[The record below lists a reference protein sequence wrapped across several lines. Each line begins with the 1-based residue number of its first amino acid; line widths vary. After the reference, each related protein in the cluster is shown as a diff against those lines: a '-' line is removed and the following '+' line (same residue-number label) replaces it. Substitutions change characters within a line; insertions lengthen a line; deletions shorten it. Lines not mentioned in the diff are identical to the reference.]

1 MIMIF
6 IFSSQYSSIKNIII
20 DKYKSRQQLVEK
32 NIIQTVNY
40 INSSYKVVEQ
50 ELNQEMNEYSKLI
63 VDKYQKNP
71 DIMEWNLEE
80 LKEKFKYYDIYIIN
94 TDLKIIRTTNEVD
107 LGLDFSKFGNFADIV
122 KKRLEG
128 DSFEV
133 DRIDLST
140 QTGEVKKYSYLP
152 TPDNQYLI
160 ELSIAVEDKYPSF
173 KQLNMFTDAGEL
185 TKEYDIVEEIAFYSV
200 EPVNYGVA
208 KLRSSK
214 KPYLDPDVSELRE
227 DLARKSVSTGEMQ
240 SAEIEEDNLKYTL
253 RFFPTLVSNQNKH
266 QGWNSYVVGI
276 TYNDQVM
283 ETELSKHQY
292 LFGTNILL
300 MSIFFIAFVIVVIYL
315 INKFEHQANHD
326 KLTGLAN
333 RKLFV
338 NEFKEIEIEA
348 NKLNSKAAIIFIDI
362 DKFKEINDNYG
373 HDFGD
378 RVLEKIAFRMKN
390 NLKSEDKLARM
401 GGDEFVLAL
410 SNISSQEEAIKI
422 TQRLINK
429 FNEPLSIK
437 GEKINISLS
446 AGISIYPNDGK
457 NLEDLIK
464 NADYAMYQ
472 AKKNNK
478 DLEIR

>member
-1 MIMIF
+1 MIF
-6 IFSSQYSSIKNIII
+6 IFSSQYRSIKNIIT
-20 DKYKSRQQLVEK
+20 DKYMSHQQLVEK

-40 INSSYKVVEQ
+40 INNSYKVVEQ

-63 VDKYQKNP
+63 VEKYQNNP
-71 DIMEWNLEE
+71 DVMEWDLEE

-94 TDLKIIRTTNEVD
+94 TDLKIIKTTNKAD
-107 LGLDFSKFGNFADIV
+107 LGLDFSKFGNFAGVVRD
-122 KKRLEG
+122 RLEG
-128 DSFEV
+128 DSFEA

-173 KQLNMFTDAGEL
+173 KQLNMFADAGEL
-185 TKEYDIVEEIAFYSV
+185 TKEYDIVEEIVFYSV
-200 EPVNYGVA
+200 EPINYGVA

-214 KPYLDPDVSELRE
+214 KPYLYPDVPEFQE
-227 DLARKSVSTGEMQ
+227 DLARKAVLTGEMQ
-240 SAEIEEDNLKYTL
+240 SGNITEDNLNYTL
-253 RFFPTLVSNQNKH
+253 RFFPTLISIENGY

-283 ETELSKHQY
+283 ESELNKHQY

-300 MSIFFIAFVIVVIYL
+300 MIIFFIAFIIVVIYL
-315 INKFEHQANHD
+315 INKFEYQANHD

-338 NEFKEIEIEA
+338 EEFKEIKSRA
-348 NKLNSKAAIIFIDI
+348 TKLNFKVAIIFTDI
-362 DKFKEINDNYG
+362 DKFKEINDSFG

-378 RVLEKIAFRMKN
+378 EVLEKIAFRMKS

-410 SNISSQEEAIKI
+410 GDLSSKEEAVII

-437 GEKINISLS
+437 GKEIKIGLS
-446 AGISIYPNDGK
+446 AGISMYPDDGK
-457 NLEDLIK
+457 NLEELIK

-472 AKKNNK
+472 AKKKNK
-478 DLEIR
+478 DLETS